1 MSVEIDH
8 RPSRGVKR
16 RFLGLALLL
25 GSVAVA
31 ACSSATGQQSAPA
44 PAPAPRPATNSA
56 RAAYTEADVRFMSGM
71 IHHHAQALV
80 MAGWAPTHG
89 ASPSVQALC
98 ERIVVGQGDEIA
110 LIQRWLRD
118 RHEPVPQMDST
129 HHMTAG
135 MDHAMMMPGMLTA
148 EQMSRLDGARGPAF
162 DRLFLTSMIEHHKGA
177 LTMVDQLFAS
187 QGAGEEEGV
196 FRFASDVY
204 ADQSTEIDRMQRMLV
219 TLPPE
224 GLGP

>member
-1 MSVEIDH
+1 MSVVNDH
-8 RPSRGVKR
+8 LRSPGVTR
-16 RFLGLALLL
+16 RRAGLAVLLA
-25 GSVAVA
+25 GIAVA
-31 ACSSATGQQSAPA
+31 ACSGATGQQSTTAPA
-44 PAPAPRPATNSA
+44 PQPKADDVRSH
-56 RAAYTEADVRFMSGM
+56 YTDADVQFMSGM
-71 IHHHAQALV
+71 IHHHAQALL

-89 ASPSVQALC
+89 ASPSVRALC

-118 RHEPVPQMDST
+118 RHEAVPQVDST
-129 HHMTAG
+129 HHMMPG
-135 MDHAMMMPGMLTA
+135 MDHPPLMPGMLTA
-148 EQMSRLDGARGPAF
+148 EQLALLDGARGPEF

-204 ADQSTEIDRMQRMLV
+204 ADQSTEIERMERMLI
-219 TLPPE
+219 TLAPGTGSP
-224 GLGP
+224 

>member
-1 MSVEIDH
+1 
-8 RPSRGVKR
+8 
-16 RFLGLALLL
+16 
-25 GSVAVA
+25 
-31 ACSSATGQQSAPA
+31 
-44 PAPAPRPATNSA
+44 
-56 RAAYTEADVRFMSGM
+56 MSGM

-89 ASPSVQALC
+89 ASPSLLALC

-129 HHMTAG
+129 HHMMGG

-148 EQMSRLDGARGPAF
+148 EQLARLDGAKGPAF

-204 ADQSTEIDRMQRMLV
+204 ADQSTEIDRMQRMLFA
-219 TLPPE
+219 LPPE
-224 GLGP
+224 GQSP

>member
-129 HHMTAG
+129 HHMMAG

>member
-1 MSVEIDH
+1 MPVERNH
-8 RPSRGVKR
+8 PQALLVTR
-16 RFLGLALLL
+16 RRLGLAVLLSGL
-25 GSVAVA
+25 AVA
-31 ACSSATGQQSAPA
+31 GCSSATGQQSTGTPA
-44 PAPAPRPATNSA
+44 PQPAAGVRSH
-56 RAAYTEADVRFMSGM
+56 YTEADVRFMSGM

-89 ASPSVQALC
+89 ASSSLRALC
-98 ERIVVGQGDEIA
+98 ERILVGQGDEIA

-118 RHEPVPQMDST
+118 RDEPVPQMDST
-129 HHMTAG
+129 HHMMAS
-135 MDHAMMMPGMLTA
+135 MDHTMLMPGMLTA
-148 EQMSRLDGARGPAF
+148 EQMARLDAAKGAEF

-204 ADQSTEIDRMQRMLV
+204 ADQSTEIDRMQRMLADFP
-219 TLPPE
+219 TEAHKP
-224 GLGP
+224 

>member
-1 MSVEIDH
+1 MA
-8 RPSRGVKR
+8 
-16 RFLGLALLL
+16 ALLGGVL
-25 GSVAVA
+25 LASCSGATGTQ
-31 ACSSATGQQSAPA
+31 SSAATTPA
-44 PAPAPRPATNSA
+44 PKPAVKAA
-56 RAAYTEADVRFMSGM
+56 RAAYTEADIHFMQGM

-89 ASPSVQALC
+89 ASSSVRALC

-129 HHMTAG
+129 HHMMAG

-148 EQMSRLDGARGPAF
+148 EQMARLDAANGAAF

-204 ADQSTEIDRMQRMLV
+204 ADQSTEIDRMQRMLIS
-219 TLPPE
+219 LPPE
-224 GLGP
+224 GQNP

>member
-1 MSVEIDH
+1 M
-8 RPSRGVKR
+8 RGLR
-16 RFLGLALLL
+16 RWWRRRNWGVTRRALGLALLL
-25 GSVAVA
+25 GGVGLA
-31 ACSSATGQQSAPA
+31 ACSSATGQQPPPA
-44 PAPAPRPATNSA
+44 PSPQTAPNSA
-56 RAAYTEADVRFMSGM
+56 RSAYTEADVRFMSGM

-89 ASPSVQALC
+89 ASQSVLALC

-129 HHMTAG
+129 HHMMGG

-148 EQMSRLDGARGPAF
+148 EQLARLDGAKGPAF
-162 DRLFLTSMIEHHKGA
+162 DRLFLTSMIEHHRGA

-219 TLPPE
+219 ALPPE
-224 GLGP
+224 GQGP

>member
-16 RFLGLALLL
+16 RSLGLALLL

-129 HHMTAG
+129 HHMMAG

>member
-1 MSVEIDH
+1 
-8 RPSRGVKR
+8 
-16 RFLGLALLL
+16 
-25 GSVAVA
+25 
-31 ACSSATGQQSAPA
+31 
-44 PAPAPRPATNSA
+44 
-56 RAAYTEADVRFMSGM
+56 
-71 IHHHAQALV
+71 
-80 MAGWAPTHG
+80 
-89 ASPSVQALC
+89 
-98 ERIVVGQGDEIA
+98 
-110 LIQRWLRD
+110 
-118 RHEPVPQMDST
+118 MDST
-129 HHMTAG
+129 HHMMAG

>member
-1 MSVEIDH
+1 MPVERDH
-8 RPSRGVKR
+8 CQSWGLTR
-16 RFLGLALLL
+16 RSLGLALLV
-25 GSVAVA
+25 GGVALA
-31 ACSSATGQQSAPA
+31 ACSSATGQQPPPPPA
-44 PAPAPRPATNSA
+44 PAPQTAPNSA
-56 RAAYTEADVRFMSGM
+56 RSAYTEADVRFMSGM

-89 ASPSVQALC
+89 ASSSVLALC

-129 HHMTAG
+129 HHMMGG

-148 EQMSRLDGARGPAF
+148 EQLARLDGAKGPAF

-219 TLPPE
+219 ALPPE
-224 GLGP
+224 AQSP